1 MTPASSS
8 RRGGSGKRPVNPRS
22 RGAQLAAAKAAKAAG
37 NGPAGKNGKNAKKK
51 PNGKPAA
58 KGQPRSAKQN
68 RAAEPAPE
76 MPAAATE
83 PRTLRLA
90 VVPGATPGKWI
101 SIWRRRFPDV
111 ELELVHVSAADAQR
125 ALLAGEADVAI
136 LRYPVDKTDL
146 HVISLYDELPV
157 VIVEKESA
165 LTAADEL
172 TFADLAGEVVI
183 TPGDDV
189 LRMAPIEGT
198 LQPQFP
204 TIETTEDVIA
214 TVASGIGITIVPMS
228 LARLHQR
235 KDVTY
240 RTLTDGPTA
249 SVGIAWPIDPE
260 SADVEA
266 FIGIVRGRTA
276 NSSRD

>member
-1 MTPASSS
+1 M
-8 RRGGSGKRPVNPRS
+8 
-22 RGAQLAAAKAAKAAG
+22 
-37 NGPAGKNGKNAKKK
+37 
-51 PNGKPAA
+51 
-58 KGQPRSAKQN
+58 
-68 RAAEPAPE
+68 
-76 MPAAATE
+76 
-83 PRTLRLA
+83 
-90 VVPGATPGKWI
+90 
-101 SIWRRRFPDV
+101 
-111 ELELVHVSAADAQR
+111 
-125 ALLAGEADVAI
+125 
-136 LRYPVDKTDL
+136 
-146 HVISLYDELPV
+146 ISLYDELPV

-249 SVGIAWPIDPE
+249 SVGIAWPIDQE